1 MDESLLADLDQRKL
15 QIEYAHGNNNG
26 GVYLTQLQ
34 DEGE

>member
-15 QIEYAHGNNNG
+15 QIEYAQENNNG
-26 GVYLTQLQ
+26 GTYLTQLQ